1 VQGFNRG
8 LGDVSEQWARVEDNA
23 IVRIE
28 HRDLEGERE
37 RLDAFKKRAGVGDPA

>member
-1 VQGFNRG
+1 VC
-8 LGDVSEQWARVEDNA
+8 EQWVKVNDGG

-37 RLDAFKKRAGVGDPA
+37 RLEGFKKRVGIEG